1 MTTELREVNEELL
14 AKNPKDLKGKERDN
28 WLTEKQ
34 KDIMNKVTNH
44 KTSKEDIIEMLTFM
58 SKFHNYSYK
67 NSMLIE
73 AQWEGAMAVASSQR
87 WKKLGYYI
95 RKGETGKILIWVRVK
110 YKRIKLDDGWI
121 PWNKAP
127 KQVQNDAL
135 AGKYEW
141 TEGVG
146 YKSGYVYDI
155 SQTTAEIEDYP
166 KLMPNRHYNFEENE
180 VDYQNLLGGIDL
192 LANNLGYEMNWDER
206 GVLQSAKGGCIYDS
220 KQILLNKRNTH
231 TENVSTSIHEL
242 AHAYMHPKS
251 ELDRGERELQ
261 AELVATVV
269 SSVFGIDTKEK
280 AVGYIATWM
289 NSANKRLK
297 EDGKEMQLEDL
308 LQEVQRT
315 VKKFVR
321 IINGEMDYQEGN
333 DKAMDN

>member
-1 MTTELREVNEELL
+1 MSTDFKEVNEEIL
-14 AKNPKDLKGKERDN
+14 AQNPKELKGKERDN

-34 KDIMNKVTNH
+34 KDVMNKVINYAP
-44 KTSKEDIIEMLTFM
+44 SEEDLMEMLTFM

-73 AQWEGAMAVASSQR
+73 AQWEGATAVASSQR

-95 RKGETGKILIWVRVK
+95 RKGETGKILIWIRVK
-110 YKRIKLDDGWI
+110 YKRIKLDEGWI
-121 PWNKAP
+121 PWSKAP
-127 KQVQNDAL
+127 KQVQKDAL

-141 TEGVG
+141 TESVS

-155 SQTTAEIEDYP
+155 TQTTAEIEDYP
-166 KLMPNRHYNFEENE
+166 KLMPNRHYNFEENN
-180 VDYQNLLGGIDL
+180 VDYQNLLGGIDI
-192 LANNLGYEMNWDER
+192 LANKLGYEMEWDER
-206 GVLQSAKGGCIYDS
+206 GVLHSAKGGCVYET

-242 AHAYMHPKS
+242 AHAYLHSKS

-269 SSVFGIDTKEK
+269 SSVFGIDTREK
-280 AVGYIATWM
+280 AVGYISAWM
-289 NSANKRLK
+289 KSADKRLK

-308 LQEVQRT
+308 LQEVQKT
-315 VKKFVR
+315 VKTFVR
-321 IINGEMDYQEGN
+321 TINGEMDYQDGN